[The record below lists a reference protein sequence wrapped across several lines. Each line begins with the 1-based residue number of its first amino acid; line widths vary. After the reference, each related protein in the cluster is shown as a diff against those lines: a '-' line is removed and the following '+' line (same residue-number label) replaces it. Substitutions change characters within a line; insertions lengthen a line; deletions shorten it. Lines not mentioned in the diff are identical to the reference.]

1 MYEADIAKRYA
12 EAVYGVAKE
21 KDKVKEIYDMLNSLM
36 ELYINNSEFRN
47 FMLHPLIENS
57 EKKDFLGKI
66 FTGADEITMNIIDY
80 LVDKDRV
87 EIIRYIVS
95 EYLKLYYLENN
106 EVEVTGIFS
115 KELSQEQYDLLKSKL
130 EKKVGKKIIL
140 KIEVNKDIIG
150 GGIVK
155 MGDQIID
162 GSIKRQIENIK
173 NTF

>member
-36 ELYINNSEFRN
+36 ELYINDSEFRN

-57 EKKDFLGKI
+57 EKKGFLGKI
-66 FTGADEITMNIIDY
+66 FTDADDITMNIIDY
-80 LVDKDRV
+80 LVDKDRI

-115 KELSQEQYDLLKSKL
+115 KELSEEQFDLLKSKL

>member
-36 ELYINNSEFRN
+36 ELYINDSEFRN

-57 EKKDFLGKI
+57 EKKGFLGKI
-66 FTGADEITMNIIDY
+66 FTDADDITMNIIDY
-80 LVDKDRV
+80 LVDKDRI

-115 KELSQEQYDLLKSKL
+115 KELSEEQYDLLKSKL

>member
-1 MYEADIAKRYA
+1 MHEADIAKRYA

-36 ELYINNSEFRN
+36 ELYINDSEFRN

-57 EKKDFLGKI
+57 EKKGFLGKI
-66 FTGADEITMNIIDY
+66 FTDADDITMNIIDY
-80 LVDKDRV
+80 LVDKDRI

-115 KELSQEQYDLLKSKL
+115 KELSEEQFDLLKSKL

>member
-1 MYEADIAKRYA
+1 MHEADIAKRYA

-36 ELYINNSEFRN
+36 ELYINDSEFRN

-66 FTGADEITMNIIDY
+66 FTDADDITMNIIDY
-80 LVDKDRV
+80 FVDKDRI

-115 KELSQEQYDLLKSKL
+115 KELSEEQFDLLKSKL

>member
-36 ELYINNSEFRN
+36 ELYINDSEFRN

-66 FTGADEITMNIIDY
+66 FTDADDITMNIIDY
-80 LVDKDRV
+80 LVDKDRI

-115 KELSQEQYDLLKSKL
+115 KELSEKQFDLLKSKL

>member
-36 ELYINNSEFRN
+36 ELYINDSEFRN

-66 FTGADEITMNIIDY
+66 FTDADDITMNIIDY
-80 LVDKDRV
+80 LVDKDRI

-115 KELSQEQYDLLKSKL
+115 KELSQEQFDLLKSKL

>member
-36 ELYINNSEFRN
+36 ELYINDSEFRN

-66 FTGADEITMNIIDY
+66 FTDADDITMNIIDY
-80 LVDKDRV
+80 LVDKDRI

-115 KELSQEQYDLLKSKL
+115 KELSEEQFDLLKTKL

-140 KIEVNKDIIG
+140 KIEIDKDIIG
-150 GGIVK
+150 GGIIK

-173 NTF
+173 NSF

>member
-36 ELYINNSEFRN
+36 ELYINDSEFRN

-57 EKKDFLGKI
+57 EKKGFLGKI
-66 FTGADEITMNIIDY
+66 FTDADDITMNIIDY
-80 LVDKDRV
+80 LVDKDRI

-115 KELSQEQYDLLKSKL
+115 KELSEEQFALLKSKL

>member
-36 ELYINNSEFRN
+36 ELYINDSEFRN

-57 EKKDFLGKI
+57 EKKNFLGKI
-66 FTGADEITMNIIDY
+66 FTDADDITMNIIDY
-80 LVDKDRV
+80 LVDKNRI

-115 KELSQEQYDLLKSKL
+115 KELSKEQYDLLKNKL
-130 EKKVGKKIIL
+130 EKRVGKKIIL

>member
-36 ELYINNSEFRN
+36 ELYINDSEFRN

-66 FTGADEITMNIIDY
+66 FTDADDITMNIIDY
-80 LVDKDRV
+80 LVDKDRI

-115 KELSQEQYDLLKSKL
+115 KELSKEQYDLLKSKL

>member
-36 ELYINNSEFRN
+36 ELYINDSEFRN

-66 FTGADEITMNIIDY
+66 FTDADDITMNIIDY
-80 LVDKDRV
+80 LVDKDRI

-95 EYLKLYYLENN
+95 EYIKLYYLENN

-115 KELSQEQYDLLKSKL
+115 KELSEEQFDLLKSKL

-140 KIEVNKDIIG
+140 KIELNKDIIG

-173 NTF
+173 NSF